1 MINWIKKNKNSI
13 IRVMFII
20 PIILVAAISISH
32 VTSWYDLSNPI
43 AWSIYLSVSVEIA
56 AMTALSAASVR
67 IKGFSVWMVF
77 SIVTLIQF
85 IGNIFFSYKE
95 IDVNNPDFKSWVELV
110 TPLFD
115 VMGLES
121 GDLLSHK
128 RWLSLLT
135 GGLLPLISLTC
146 LHFFIKYGGAD
157 DEVIETP
164 NIVEKPTEEIK
175 KEVINEEVKETP
187 MEDEGKLF
195 VTDENLSEKTND
207 NLDNQDIV
215 GVGEEVDVEEDTDYS
230 VEEIDVEEDT
240 DYSDEFEWENEKTN
254 NWDDEYELDNIDDKS
269 YEEFLNDEFSDEES
283 DEKKN
288 SSTEPNNDT
297 ESDGRLGS
305 NQRTTNNSKIQ
316 MGTTR
321 SGDNIIYKQRGLRN

>member
-115 VMGLES
+115 MVGLES
-121 GDLLSHK
+121 GDILTHK

-157 DEVIETP
+157 DEVVETS
-164 NIVEKPTEEIK
+164 NIVEKPSEEVK
-175 KEVINEEVKETP
+175 KEVVSEIIKETT

-195 VTDENLSEKTND
+195 ITDENLLGKTN
-207 NLDNQDIV
+207 NIVVNQETN
-215 GVGEEVDVEEDTDYS
+215 GVE
-230 VEEIDVEEDT
+230 EEIDVEEDI
-240 DYSDEFEWENEKTN
+240 DYGDEFEWENEKTDD
-254 NWDDEYELDNIDDKS
+254 WDDDYNLDDIDDKL
-269 YEEFLNDEFSDEES
+269 YEELVDDEFSDEES

-288 SSTEPNNDT
+288 SSIEPNNDI
-297 ESDGRLGS
+297 ESDGRFGID
-305 NQRTTNNSKIQ
+305 QGTINNSKIQ
-316 MGTTR
+316 MGSSR
-321 SGDNIIYKQRGLRN
+321 SGDNIIYKERGLRR

>member
-115 VMGLES
+115 MVGLES
-121 GDLLSHK
+121 GDILTHK

-164 NIVEKPTEEIK
+164 NNIEKPTEEIK
-175 KEVINEEVKETP
+175 KEVINEDVKETP

-195 VTDENLSEKTND
+195 ITDDNLSEKTNN
-207 NLDNQDIV
+207 NLDIQ
-215 GVGEEVDVEEDTDYS
+215 EVNDVEE
-230 VEEIDVEEDT
+230 EIVVEEDT
-240 DYSDEFEWENEKTN
+240 DYSDEFEWENEKSDD
-254 NWDDEYELDNIDDKS
+254 WDDDYILDDIDDKS
-269 YEEFLNDEFSDEES
+269 YEELIDNEFSDEES

-288 SSTEPNNDT
+288 SSTEPNNDA
-297 ESDGRLGS
+297 ESDGRLGT
-305 NQRTTNNSKIQ
+305 NQGVTNNTKIQ
-316 MGTTR
+316 MGATR